1 MALPPHQLTP
11 TTWLLIAM
19 TLLTKLLPYAT
30 LPPPATAPELRIFW
44 PARNVTLPVAT
55 PNASA
60 APAPDGAHA
69 AAPRCCVET
78 GQCATASLLLRRLAP
93 WLPLNASST
102 RAAAAATKPL
112 LRGVRPVAATGLGE
126 RLGIPSPD
134 ALAAGHKERL
144 KTEVMN
150 KFKDLIGKDEKKD
163 DSAKDQ
169 MALWKQWMTIEDKAS
184 FGKDEW
190 HCRKTPL
197 PWMKQWHCLWDTA
210 YWGPHGFLFG
220 TNEESKSDATDLK
233 TCARRPAADRPRA
246 GRRPARAPA
255 RPRARAPARP
265 RARAPAR
272 PRARAPVAASPTA
285 ASPTAAPPR
294 SQVPLLLPVVLRAPR
309 AHRDVH
315 GQGLPLVGGQ
325 DPTRRPGGAADAGE
339 EPLPPPILRHHV
351 RLAPR
356 ADQHLPHRRHGAVDH
371 VQAGVG
377 EGARR

>member
-1 MALPPHQLTP
+1 MAMPPQQLTP

-44 PARNVTLPVAT
+44 PARNVTLPAAT

-112 LRGVRPVAATGLGE
+112 LRGVRPVAAAGLGE

-150 KFKDLIGKDEKKD
+150 KFKAQIGKDEKKD

-220 TNEESKSDATDLK
+220 TNEESKKDATDLK

-246 GRRPARAPA
+246 CRRPAHARAPA
-255 RPRARAPARP
+255 RPPARRRVADRRPSATVAGATATSGGSSSAP
-265 RARAPAR
+265 RTSRR
-272 PRARAPVAASPTA
+272 PRTRTSAFWRTRSNPPTW
-285 ASPTAAPPR
+285 R
-294 SQVPLLLPVVLRAPR
+294 
-309 AHRDVH
+309 
-315 GQGLPLVGGQ
+315 GG
-325 DPTRRPGGAADAGE
+325 
-339 EPLPPPILRHHV
+339 
-351 RLAPR
+351 
-356 ADQHLPHRRHGAVDH
+356 
-371 VQAGVG
+371 
-377 EGARR
+377 

>member
-1 MALPPHQLTP
+1 MAMPPQQLTP

-93 WLPLNASST
+93 
-102 RAAAAATKPL
+102 KPL
-112 LRGVRPVAATGLGE
+112 LRGVRPVAPFFDYEDNETEEEMKARVRVE
-126 RLGIPSPD
+126 SEKRDRIRYGIPDSVPYNS
-134 ALAAGHKERL
+134 AEWNRKMEFFWYGKSLSGIPQGPVYTVPLASTRILAASPSQGPQSFKAPSANFKVPSADFKVPL
-144 KTEVMN
+144 ASGLPNPVDKTE
-150 KFKDLIGKDEKKD
+150 KED

-220 TNEESKSDATDLK
+220 TNEESKKDATDLK

-246 GRRPARAPA
+246 CRRPA
-255 RPRARAPARP
+255 RARAPARP
-265 RARAPAR
+265 PAR
-272 PRARAPVAASPTA
+272 RRVADRRPSATVAGATA
-285 ASPTAAPPR
+285 TSGG
-294 SQVPLLLPVVLRAPR
+294 SSSAPR
-309 AHRDVH
+309 
-315 GQGLPLVGGQ
+315 
-325 DPTRRPGGAADAGE
+325 TSRRPRTRTSAFWRTRSNPPTWRGG
-339 EPLPPPILRHHV
+339 
-351 RLAPR
+351 
-356 ADQHLPHRRHGAVDH
+356 
-371 VQAGVG
+371 
-377 EGARR
+377 

>member
-1 MALPPHQLTP
+1 MAMPPQQLTP

-112 LRGVRPVAATGLGE
+112 LRGVRPVAAAGLGE

-150 KFKDLIGKDEKKD
+150 KFKAQIGKDEKKD

-220 TNEESKSDATDLK
+220 TNEESKKDATDLK

-246 GRRPARAPA
+246 GRRPARAH
-255 RPRARAPARP
+255 APARP
-265 RARAPAR
+265 
-272 PRARAPVAASPTA
+272 
-285 ASPTAAPPR
+285 PPR
-294 SQVPLLLPVVLRAPR
+294 
-309 AHRDVH
+309 
-315 GQGLPLVGGQ
+315 
-325 DPTRRPGGAADAGE
+325 RRP
-339 EPLPPPILRHHV
+339 PP
-351 RLAPR
+351 
-356 ADQHLPHRRHGAVDH
+356 RHGRRCHCYFRWFFERPAHIETSTDKDFRFVADKMQPADLEGRLTPGKNLFLHLFFGIMFGWLLALINTFLTGGTAPWITYHQALEKAVK
-371 VQAGVG
+371 AGGDMWSVVRG
-377 EGARR
+377 GRMPLGFGPFGSF

>member
-1 MALPPHQLTP
+1 MNGAACPKKMAMPPQQLTP

-44 PARNVTLPVAT
+44 PARNVTLPVAA
-55 PNASA
+55 PNSSA

-102 RAAAAATKPL
+102 RAAVTKPL
-112 LRGVRPVAATGLGE
+112 LRGVRPVAAAGLGE
-126 RLGIPSPD
+126 RLGIPSAD

-150 KFKDLIGKDEKKD
+150 KFKAQIGKDEKKD

-184 FGKDEW
+184 FGRDEY

-220 TNEESKSDATDLK
+220 TNEESKEEATDLK

-246 GRRPARAPA
+246 CRRPARAREPA
-255 RPRARAPARP
+255 RPPARRRVADRRPSATVAGATATSGGSSSAP
-265 RARAPAR
+265 RTSRR
-272 PRARAPVAASPTA
+272 PRTRTSAFWRTRSNPPTW
-285 ASPTAAPPR
+285 R
-294 SQVPLLLPVVLRAPR
+294 
-309 AHRDVH
+309 
-315 GQGLPLVGGQ
+315 GG
-325 DPTRRPGGAADAGE
+325 
-339 EPLPPPILRHHV
+339 
-351 RLAPR
+351 
-356 ADQHLPHRRHGAVDH
+356 
-371 VQAGVG
+371 
-377 EGARR
+377 